1 MRFCPF
7 TRPSKCRLI
16 LIVLTVV
23 STIGEVN
30 AQTQEI
36 EVGLEPAPPLIT
48 EDGKGQFVDALR
60 SIEKQLDVHF
70 NINIVTFRRAK
81 HDLKTGQMQ
90 LIGLTNYRSEG
101 AEFYNFAN
109 ELDWS
114 INAAFDIYTLD
125 DRHLEL
131 AQLIHAGVIGTPSG
145 NEESMA
151 EMLNIPKSRFHT
163 THLKNLILMLKA
175 KRIDALIFERAS
187 TMTII
192 KALGISGVRYQKV
205 HDDPGGLALRRDANL
220 DKLKPRLEKALIA
233 VSKQRAFNQF
243 YNFYNLPDT
252 GIITPDSTTH

>member
-7 TRPSKCRLI
+7 TCKFKRQLI
-16 LIVLTVV
+16 PIVLAVGCTM
-23 STIGEVN
+23 SEVN

-70 NINIVTFRRAK
+70 HINIVTFSRAK

-90 LIGLTNYRSEG
+90 MIGMTNYRSEG
-101 AEFYNFAN
+101 EEFYNFAN
-109 ELDWS
+109 ELDWF

-131 AQLIHAGVIGTPSG
+131 AQLIDTGVIGTPSG
-145 NEESMA
+145 NVESMA
-151 EMLNIPKSRFHT
+151 EMLHIPQSRFYT
-163 THLKNLILMLKA
+163 SHLKNLILMLKA

-187 TMTII
+187 TMTTI

-205 HDDPGGLALRRDANL
+205 HDDPGSLALRRDANL
-220 DKLKPRLEKALIA
+220 DKLKPRLENALIS
-233 VSKQRAFNQF
+233 VSKQRTFKHF
-243 YNFYNLPDT
+243 YDFYNLPDT
-252 GIITPDSTTH
+252 GIITPDPTTH